1 MRPLVTG
8 LLMAGLLGSV
18 PAAGARAQAAGAFPE
33 IPLPTPPRISHTW
46 AYVSLAAG
54 AGLVGASFALA
65 GQADDI
71 YAEYLNETD
80 PAAIQRLYDRTTL
93 YDRLS
98 SGTLLGGE
106 ALLATGIYLR
116 FLRGPNA
123 ARARLAL
130 GPRSCGVSLRF

>member
-8 LLMAGLLGSV
+8 LLMAGLLGSI
-18 PAAGARAQAAGAFPE
+18 PAAGARAQAAGAFPV
-33 IPLPTPPRISHTW
+33 IPLPAPVHVSHTW
-46 AYVSLAAG
+46 AYASLAAG

-65 GQADDI
+65 GRADDT
-71 YAEYLNETD
+71 Y
-80 PAAIQRLYDRTTL
+80 
-93 YDRLS
+93 
-98 SGTLLGGE
+98 E

-116 FLRGPNA
+116 FLRVPNA